1 MTRQMTPQQRLVLV
15 IAILGSF
22 VAFLDG
28 TIVNV
33 ALPAIARDLGGGL
46 STQQW
51 TVDAYLVTL
60 GALILVAG
68 AVSDAF
74 GRVLVLRIGLIGF
87 GIASVGVAL
96 SPTPELLVAARA
108 VQGAAGAF
116 LVPSSLALITATMHE
131 PLRSRAIGI
140 WTAST
145 TGAMIIGPLV
155 GGLIV
160 DNSSWRWAFGINL
173 LPIGIAL
180 WLLTRLEHRDERRA
194 GARVD
199 VLGAIMCT
207 LGLGAAVF
215 ALIEQPNL
223 GWGSPAIWMPGLAG
237 LVLLAGFVWRQ
248 RQVADPIL
256 PLDLFRSR
264 NFSAGNL
271 STLFI
276 YAALALNGFVL
287 AVYLQQGAGLS
298 ATLAGLASLPSTL
311 LMIALSSRIGTLVGR
326 WGPRLFMTVGPLIM
340 SVGALLLLLVADDF
354 DYWWQVLPGM
364 VVFGLGLAFTVS
376 PLTSTILGAADP
388 ERSGIASAVNNAV
401 ARVAGLLPIA
411 ALAAITGGAL
421 DLAGFHRA
429 AVTTAALLIVGGLVS
444 LLGIRNP
451 RRSTSAA
458 SGGDAE
464 GVAHPAAEPPG
475 P

>member
-1 MTRQMTPQQRLVLV
+1 MAKRLTAEQRLVLT

-74 GRVLVLRIGLIGF
+74 GRLLVLRIGLIGF
-87 GIASVGVAL
+87 GIASIAVAL
-96 SPTPELLVAARA
+96 SPSAELLVAARA

-116 LVPSSLALITATMHE
+116 LVPSSLALITATMRE

-145 TGAMIIGPLV
+145 TGAMIVGPLV

-160 DNSSWRWAFGINL
+160 DHASWRWAFGINL
-173 LPIGIAL
+173 LPIAIAL
-180 WLLTRLEHRDERRA
+180 WLLTRLEHGDDRRA
-194 GARVD
+194 DARVD

-223 GWGSPAIWMPGLAG
+223 GWSSPAIWMPGLAG

-248 RQVADPIL
+248 CHVPDPIL

-271 STLFI
+271 STLFV
-276 YAALALNGFVL
+276 YAALSLNGFVL
-287 AVYLQQGAGLS
+287 AIYLQQGAGLS
-298 ATLAGLASLPSTL
+298 ATLAGLASLPTTL

-326 WGPRLFMTVGPLIM
+326 WGPRLFMTAGPLIM
-340 SVGALLLLLVADDF
+340 AAGALPLLLVADDF

-364 VVFGLGLAFTVS
+364 VVFGLGLALTVS

-388 ERSGIASAVNNAV
+388 GRSGIASAVNNAV

-411 ALAAITGGAL
+411 TLAALTGGAL
-421 DLAGFHRA
+421 DLTGFHRA
-429 AVTTAALLIVGGLVS
+429 AVATAVLLTVGGLVA
-444 LLGIRNP
+444 LVGIRNP
-451 RRSTSAA
+451 APVSPGRSA
-458 SGGDAE
+458 G
-464 GVAHPAAEPPG
+464 
-475 P
+475 